1 EDDGTECAEDH
12 EPQQW
17 VEDSPEQQEEEA
29 ESQGQTGVGDQLG
42 DVTALS
48 AVIVLGLSR
57 LFPVEFLLGDEE
69 VQGEVDGHTD
79 TADGQ
84 SHEGESDDDGVDPEV
99 AREPGGGP
107 AEESG
112 LDRPVEPCGLHGC
125 VHHCPIT
132 ASWCVRRRAGLTD
145 SSVCHSRMPLA
156 WVWGIGEVAL
166 AGPWPRSGCVQ
177 GRPGW

>member
-1 EDDGTECAEDH
+1 
-12 EPQQW
+12 
-17 VEDSPEQQEEEA
+17 

-99 AREPGGGP
+99 ASQPGGDP
-107 AEESG
+107 AEESA
-112 LDRPVEPCGLHGC
+112 LDRPGEPWGRHGC
-125 VHHCPIT
+125 FHHCPIT
-132 ASWCVRRRAGLTD
+132 ASWCVRRRAGRSD
-145 SSVCHSRMPLA
+145 SSVCRSRRSLA
-156 WVWGIGEVAL
+156 WGWGIREVTL
-166 AGPWPRSGCVQ
+166 AGPMPR
-177 GRPGW
+177 